1 MIEELSRV
9 ALRVDRPLL
18 KLCRGDVG
26 TVVYAYAMGDLY
38 EVEFLDSNGQTRAVA
53 TLHRNE
59 LRIDMSDEFT
69 TLMHSEWA
77 VTEDE
82 AQQWRAWHVF
92 GQIYRGL
99 SFEQAVGDLGFT
111 RETLAPYLPE
121 WEETYNRK
129 IILD

>member
-9 ALRVDRPLL
+9 ASRVDRPLL
-18 KLCRGDVG
+18 RLCRGDVG
-26 TVVYAYAMGDLY
+26 TVVHAYAMGDFY
-38 EVEFLDSNGQTRAVA
+38 EVEFIDSDGQTRAVA

-59 LRIDMSDEFT
+59 LRTGISNEFT

-77 VTEDE
+77 ATEDE

-99 SFEQAVGDLGFT
+99 SFEQAVGDLSIT

-129 IILD
+129 ITLD